1 MHSRSFG
8 FLLAIAM
15 LAAAPARADSGA
27 TASTPASPAAV
38 KASVSS
44 PEQSR
49 AGTSAVSPA
58 PVTPKADVAA
68 AARKSLP
75 CSAALGDT
83 AKLGMPLA
91 RTARVLAGSGTL
103 KIVAVGSSSTAG
115 AGASSPTASYPSRLL
130 VELRQRFP
138 GHDIVMLNRGVN
150 GEEAADMMDRFDT
163 QVLNE
168 KPDLILWQVGT
179 NAILRDHPLDVAER
193 LIHEGVQ
200 RLKGSGADVVLIDP
214 QFSPQVIAK
223 PEAQPMVDLIATAAK
238 RENVGLFRRY
248 AVMRNW
254 RETEGMAFDA
264 FVSPDQLHMNDWS
277 YACVAKVLGSSIADA
292 ALIRSTAVARSSG
305 PSAADTRTLNAW
317 PAP

>member
-1 MHSRSFG
+1 MHARSFG
-8 FLLAIAM
+8 FFLAIAM
-15 LAAAPARADSGA
+15 LAAVPARADTTA
-27 TASTPASPAAV
+27 AASTPASPAAV

-58 PVTPKADVAA
+58 PVTPKPDVA

-83 AKLGMPLA
+83 AKLGMPLT

-179 NAILRDHPLDVAER
+179 NAVLRDHPLDVAER

-292 ALIRSTAVARSSG
+292 AMIRTTAVARSSG
-305 PSAADTRTLNAW
+305 PSDSTVRALDAW

>member
-1 MHSRSFG
+1 MYARRFGSF
-8 FLLAIAM
+8 LAIAI
-15 LAAAPARADSGA
+15 LSAAPAWADGA
-27 TASTPASPAAV
+27 ASPSTPASPAAV

-58 PVTPKADVAA
+58 PLTPTGDVAA
-68 AARKSLP
+68 TPRKSLP

-91 RTARVLAGSGTL
+91 RTARVLATSGSL

-150 GEEAADMMDRFDT
+150 GEEAADMMARFET

-179 NAILRDHPLDVAER
+179 NAILRDHPLEVAER

-200 RLKGSGADVVLIDP
+200 RLKSSGADVVLIDP

-223 PEAQPMVDLIATAAK
+223 PEAKPMVEYNATAAK

-292 ALIRSTAVARSSG
+292 AVIRTTAVARSAA
-305 PSAADTRTLNAW
+305 PSAASALDGW